1 MYTLVEICPECRS
14 EDITVIDREFDRTSQ
29 CFRLEQADPKCNDNV
44 PLDEIETFVND
55 VIKMAEQLVR
65 KYNQE

>member
-29 CFRLEQADPKCNDNV
+29 CFRYRHYCSCCGNDWWEEGES
-44 PLDEIETFVND
+44 DIEEDAYEPV
-55 VIKMAEQLVR
+55 
-65 KYNQE
+65 

>member
-29 CFRLEQADPKCNDNV
+29 CFRYRYHCFCCRHTWWE
-44 PLDEIETFVND
+44 EGEHD
-55 VIKMAEQLVR
+55 VEEESVYWGRYDL
-65 KYNQE
+65 